1 MVYAYSFSISI
12 TYMISTSEIEP
23 ITKTSAT
30 TVPRTVAH
38 LDLLRVGMITRLDAI
53 AHETDDIMRNKLITD
68 ARDFAETY
76 ALTPSP
82 APRIPPETNDRC
94 VAIRNGGKQCTRRR
108 KGDTTFCG
116 THIRCNQTSSSGTG
130 ATVPMN
136 ASSDTQPHPHIGIE
150 RTLRACVSPSGIPQF
165 VDEVGGIWCAEDVCA
180 GHHNPREAK

>member
-1 MVYAYSFSISI
+1 MVY
-12 TYMISTSEIEP
+12 TYLLFLQYFDYMMSHSEIETIP
-23 ITKTSAT
+23 KTNAT

-53 AHETDDIMRNKLITD
+53 ALETNDIIRAEMIKD
-68 ARDFAETY
+68 ARSFVETY

-94 VAIRNGGKQCTRRR
+94 IAMRNGGKQCTRRR

-116 THIRCNQTSSSGTG
+116 THIRCNQSSSSGT
-130 ATVPMN
+130 TVTTN
-136 ASSDTQPHPHIGIE
+136 VSSSNLPPVGTE
-150 RTLRACVSPSGIPQF
+150 RTLRAAVSPSGIPQF
-165 VDEVGGIWCAEDVCA
+165 VDESGSIWCAEDVCA